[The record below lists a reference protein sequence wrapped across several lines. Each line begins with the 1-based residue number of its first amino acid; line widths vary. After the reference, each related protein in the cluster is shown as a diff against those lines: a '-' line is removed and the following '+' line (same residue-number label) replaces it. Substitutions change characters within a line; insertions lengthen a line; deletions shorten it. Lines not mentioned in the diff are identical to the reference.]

1 MSIQR
6 QPLTNDLT
14 AFEAGI
20 AAAEA
25 GRARLLAAARLQLVD
40 LPLHFWQQQAHFT
53 TPASD
58 LGMVQK
64 AVQNGHAATA
74 KILAKFGITSERLA
88 EVLGVPRS
96 EIEAVL
102 QADPRP
108 PMVMVDGEDA
118 QALRDDVVERGRE
131 NAVQAFADM
140 DWGRTLR
147 FYRPSGLGLEYCVR
161 DLYTVLTQAARDR
174 DAADFPIDGIVW
186 PKVEQ
191 PSQLTWVCDTL
202 SAIEREL
209 GLPENRIRLQF
220 LVESGWAMA
229 NLVEIARIARPRLA
243 GIIFGIADYSADIN
257 LPAIENDHF
266 VCDWARAAIVNLAGA
281 MGVPAIDNMTVNYP
295 VADKNL
301 SDADNATRIL
311 ARIKECYDDAMHGQ
325 RLGMTGK
332 WVGHPA
338 QLFAVMLADRM
349 AFPRTTVERELSKL
363 EAYNRAVAN
372 ELGATIIDGVMSDR
386 ATDRHARNRLRRAV
400 ATGHLDIE
408 RALHAGIITTAEAAT
423 LRR

>member
-1 MSIQR
+1 MIW
-6 QPLTNDLT
+6 DLT
-14 AFEAGI
+14 AFESGI
-20 AAAEA
+20 AAAEV
-25 GRARLLAAARLQLVD
+25 GRRAMLEAARAQMVD

-64 AVQNGHAATA
+64 AVQNGSAATG
-74 KILAKFGITSERLA
+74 KILAKFDLGAARVA
-88 EVLGVPRS
+88 ETLGVP
-96 EIEAVL
+96 IADVEAVL
-102 QADPRP
+102 HGDPRP
-108 PMVMVDGEDA
+108 PLVMVDGEDA

-131 NAVQAFADM
+131 NAVRAFTEM
-140 DWGRTLR
+140 NWGRTLR
-147 FYRPSGLGLEYCVR
+147 FYRPSGMGLEYCVR
-161 DLYTVLTQAARDR
+161 DLYTVLTQAGRGR
-174 DAADFPIDGIVW
+174 EAADFPLDGIIW

-191 PSQLTWVCDTL
+191 PAQIGWVCETL
-202 SAIEREL
+202 AGIERAL

-229 NLVEIARIARPRLA
+229 NLVEIARLARPRLA

-301 SDADNATRIL
+301 SDGENAARIL
-311 ARIKECYDDAMHGQ
+311 QRLKECYDDAMHGQ
-325 RLGMTGK
+325 KLGMTGK
-332 WVGHPA
+332 WVGHPM

-349 AFPRTTVERELSKL
+349 AFPRAAVERELAKL
-363 EAYNRAVAN
+363 EAYNQAVAN
-372 ELGATIIDGVMSDR
+372 QLGATIIDGVMSDR

-400 ATGHLDIE
+400 ATGHLEVE
-408 RALHAGIITTAEAAT
+408 RALHAGIITPDEAAA

>member
-1 MSIQR
+1 M
-6 QPLTNDLT
+6 TWDLT
-14 AFEAGI
+14 AFETGI

-25 GRARLLAAARLQLVD
+25 GRRAMLEAARAQTVD

-64 AVQNGHAATA
+64 AVQNGSAATG
-74 KILAKFGITSERLA
+74 KILAKFDLGPARIA
-88 EVLGVPRS
+88 ETLGVALADV
-96 EIEAVL
+96 EAVL
-102 QADPRP
+102 HGDPRP
-108 PMVMVDGEDA
+108 PLVMVDGEDA

-131 NAVQAFADM
+131 NAVRAFTEM
-140 DWGRTLR
+140 NWGRTLR
-147 FYRPSGLGLEYCVR
+147 FYRPSGMGLEYCVR
-161 DLYTVLTQAARDR
+161 DLYTVLTQAARGR
-174 DAADFPIDGIVW
+174 ETADFPIDGIIW

-191 PSQLTWVCDTL
+191 PAQIGWVCETL
-202 SAIEREL
+202 AGIERAL

-229 NLVEIARIARPRLA
+229 NLVEIARLARPRLA

-301 SDADNATRIL
+301 SDSENAARIL
-311 ARIKECYDDAMHGQ
+311 LRLKECYDDAMHGQ
-325 RLGMTGK
+325 KLGMTGK
-332 WVGHPA
+332 WVGHPM

-349 AFPRTTVERELSKL
+349 AFPRAAVERELAKL
-363 EAYNRAVAN
+363 EAYNQAVAN

-386 ATDRHARNRLRRAV
+386 ATDRHVRNRLRRAV
-400 ATGHLDIE
+400 ATGHLEVE
-408 RALHAGIITTAEAAT
+408 RALHAGIITPDEAAA

>member
-1 MSIQR
+1 MSIQP
-6 QPLTNDLT
+6 QPLTWDLT
-14 AFEAGI
+14 AFEARMM
-20 AAAEA
+20 AAEEA
-25 GRARLLAAARLQLVD
+25 RARLLEAARAMAVD
-40 LPLHFWQQQAHFT
+40 LPLQFWQQQAHFT

-74 KILAKFGITSERLA
+74 KILAKFGITPERVA
-88 EVLGVPRS
+88 ETLGVPLADV
-96 EIEAVL
+96 EAVL

-131 NAVQAFADM
+131 NAVRAFADM

-147 FYRPSGLGLEYCVR
+147 FYRPSGLGLDYCVR
-161 DLYTVLTQAARDR
+161 DLFTVLTQAGRGR
-174 DAADFPIDGIVW
+174 DAADFPIDGIIW

-191 PSQLTWVCDTL
+191 PSQLAWVCDTL
-202 SAIEREL
+202 GDIEQAL

-257 LPAIENDHF
+257 LPAIDNDHF
-266 VCDWARAAIVNLAGA
+266 VCDWARAGIVNLAGA

-301 SDADNATRIL
+301 SDADNAERIL
-311 ARIKECYDDAMHGQ
+311 ARLKECYDDAMHGQ

-349 AFPRTTVERELSKL
+349 AFPRAAVERELSKL
-363 EAYNRAVAN
+363 EAYNRAVDN
-372 ELGATIIDGVMSDR
+372 ELGATIIEGVMSDR

-400 ATGHLDIE
+400 ATGHLDVE
-408 RALHAGIITTAEAAT
+408 RALQAGIVTPAEAAA